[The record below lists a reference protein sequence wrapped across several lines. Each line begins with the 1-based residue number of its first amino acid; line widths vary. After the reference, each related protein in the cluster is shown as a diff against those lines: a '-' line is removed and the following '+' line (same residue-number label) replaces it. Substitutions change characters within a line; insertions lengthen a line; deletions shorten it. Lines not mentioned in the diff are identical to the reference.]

1 MEKDGGL
8 AVSLTVENTGERDG
22 AEVVQIYLS
31 GRNCDVVMP
40 RIELKAY
47 KRVEVAA
54 GQKARVTIE
63 VPNEAFC
70 YYDRKMNFGMHN
82 GDYTVSVATS
92 CTDIKKTF
100 EVSVKD
106 GKLTVK

>member
-1 MEKDGGL
+1 M
-8 AVSLTVENTGERDG
+8 
-22 AEVVQIYLS
+22 
-31 GRNCDVVMP
+31 
-40 RIELKAY
+40 
-47 KRVEVAA
+47 AA

-92 CTDIKKTF
+92 SKDIHQTF
-100 EVSVKD
+100 EVRVKN
-106 GKLTVK
+106 GQLV